1 MKKKCENSRRLILWM
16 SLLLLALVMSS
27 PRAQAQSKVDE
38 FFDQEYGYF
47 FKYPAGWAIH
57 KLPEGEANQDVR
69 VMLQGPHGSS
79 FMILVEKLGKKT
91 SQENL
96 ERDPER
102 KKVVEAMMSQTLAQ
116 IYKVISQN
124 VKASSMKVGERHDL
138 SNALAIKFYLT
149 TLHKMPAGK
158 PIVIAGIHAFPFGKD
173 YSINF
178 VMTAFWD
185 PTAKQDQEM
194 LTAIF
199 NSFRLSGENRPGET
213 PDNRNAPGEK
223 PDVSESPAKE

>member
-1 MKKKCENSRRLILWM
+1 MKKNGESVRRIILWM
-16 SLLLLALVMSS
+16 SPLLLALVMTS
-27 PRAQAQSKVDE
+27 PRAQAQPKVEE
-38 FFDQEYGYF
+38 FFDKEYDYF
-47 FKYPAGWAIH
+47 FKYPAEWAIH

-96 ERDPER
+96 ESDPDR
-102 KKVVEAMMSQTLAQ
+102 KKVVEAMMSQTLGQ
-116 IYKVISQN
+116 IYKIISQN
-124 VKASSMKVGERHDL
+124 VKASSMTVGERHDL

-149 TLHKMPAGK
+149 TLHKVPAGK
-158 PIVIAGIHAFPFGKD
+158 PIVVAGIHAFPFGRD

-178 VMTAFWD
+178 IMTAFWD
-185 PTAKQDQEM
+185 PAAKQDQEM

-199 NSFRLSGENRPGET
+199 NSFRLSGENRPGES
-213 PDNRNAPGEK
+213 PENRDAPAQK
-223 PDVSESPAKE
+223 PDGAGSPEKQ

>member
-1 MKKKCENSRRLILWM
+1 MKRNCANVRRMVLWVNP
-16 SLLLLALVMSS
+16 LLLALVISS

-57 KLPEGEANQDVR
+57 KLP
-69 VMLQGPHGSS
+69 
-79 FMILVEKLGKKT
+79 
-91 SQENL
+91 
-96 ERDPER
+96 
-102 KKVVEAMMSQTLAQ
+102 
-116 IYKVISQN
+116 
-124 VKASSMKVGERHDL
+124 
-138 SNALAIKFYLT
+138 
-149 TLHKMPAGK
+149 AGK

-185 PTAKQDQEM
+185 PAAKQDQEM

-213 PDNRNAPGEK
+213 PDNHNAPGEK
-223 PDVSESPAKE
+223 PDVSE

>member
-1 MKKKCENSRRLILWM
+1 MKRNCANVRRMVLWVNP
-16 SLLLLALVMSS
+16 LLLALVISS

-158 PIVIAGIHAFPFGKD
+158 PIVVAGIHAFPFGRD
-173 YSINF
+173 YPINF
-178 VMTAFWD
+178 A
-185 PTAKQDQEM
+185 
-194 LTAIF
+194 
-199 NSFRLSGENRPGET
+199 
-213 PDNRNAPGEK
+213 
-223 PDVSESPAKE
+223 